1 MRAAMS
7 QAPTPIPPELFET
20 LERQTVHSEH
30 LLAVLDE
37 ELQVLTRMDIQAL
50 IGLTRKKESLL
61 KRLQLLDA
69 SFQEIALGWRGDGSL
84 EPVHLKE
91 IIARAEPEAAAR
103 LEQHRVRLVALRHK
117 VQDRNLI
124 NKQLADDIL
133 SYLQDA
139 ISLITGP
146 AGGATAYG
154 TKSAARPSAKQ
165 PVFISRGI

>member
-1 MRAAMS
+1 MN
-7 QAPTPIPPELFET
+7 QAHIPVPPELFET
-20 LERQTVHSEH
+20 LERQTVHSEQ
-30 LLAVLDE
+30 LLAILAE

-69 SFQEIALGWRGDGSL
+69 SFQEIAQGCPRDGSPG
-84 EPVHLKE
+84 PVRLKE
-91 IIARAEPEAAAR
+91 IIAGSEPEAAAR
-103 LEQHRVRLVALRHK
+103 LERYRVRLVALRHK
-117 VQDRNLI
+117 IHDRNLI

-133 SYLQDA
+133 GYLKDA

-146 AGGATAYG
+146 AGGPAAYG
-154 TKSAARPSAKQ
+154 TKGTPRPSAKQ